1 MLFSVGPQGLA
12 IFLIDPGAAR
22 FALASGATIFR
33 ASGARRSGYQRIH
46 QGCFHHVPF
55 VTTEAARLLY

>member
-1 MLFSVGPQGLA
+1 MLFSVGPPGLA

-33 ASGARRSGYQRIH
+33 ASGARGINAFTKAVFTTSRSSRL
-46 QGCFHHVPF
+46 
-55 VTTEAARLLY
+55 RLLVCFIGS